1 MAKSVNNKK
10 RLETG
15 ITVEKQ
21 IFHLPHL
28 PRLTNPKVATRQ
40 AVLTLA
46 VLVAIVGIG
55 IALRDTATTANFTRT
70 GLAPNLK
77 NLFGTDWMGRDIFA
91 RTFAGLSTSI
101 LIGIIASLVSA
112 LIAVILGV
120 FAAIGPSWVDAVIT
134 WLIDLLLG
142 IPHLLLLILISIAL
156 GRGFWGVAI
165 GVAVTHWPSLARVV
179 RSEVLQVKE
188 SIYIASAQA
197 LGRTPWQLATTHYW
211 RALAPQAMVGAILLF
226 PHAIMHEAAITFL
239 GFGLPPDSPAIGVI
253 LSASVGYVSAGM
265 WWSAIFP
272 GVALL
277 AVVLIF
283 DAFARAVRVLLRGGQ

>member
-1 MAKSVNNKK
+1 MAKPTKLISKYVGVDIGK
-10 RLETG
+10 R
-15 ITVEKQ
+15 V
-21 IFHLPHL
+21 FHLPQL
-28 PRLTNPKVATRQ
+28 PRLANPKTALRQ
-40 AVLTLA
+40 AITSVVVLAL
-46 VLVAIVGIG
+46 IVGIG
-55 IALRDTATTANFTRT
+55 ITLRQAATSTDFTHT
-70 GLAPNLK
+70 GLAPTLT

-120 FAAIGPSWVDAVIT
+120 LAAIGPSWLDSAIT
-134 WLIDLLLG
+134 WVIDLVLG

-179 RSEVLQVKE
+179 RSEVLQVRE

-197 LGRTPWQLATTHYW
+197 LGRNPWQIATKHYW

-226 PHAIMHEAAITFL
+226 PHAIMHEASITFL
-239 GFGLPPDSPAIGVI
+239 GFGLSPDSPAIGVI
-253 LSASVGYVSAGM
+253 LSESVGYVGAGM
-265 WWSAIFP
+265 WWAAVFP

-277 AVVLIF
+277 AIVLIF
-283 DAFARAVRVLLRGGQ
+283 DAFARAMRVLLGGGR

>member
-1 MAKSVNNKK
+1 MAKSVNKK
-10 RLETG
+10 ALETG
-15 ITVEKQ
+15 TPMEKRV
-21 IFHLPHL
+21 FHLPHL
-28 PRLTNPKVATRQ
+28 PRLANPKVAIWQ
-40 AVLTLA
+40 AVITLA
-46 VLVAIVGIG
+46 VLAAIVGMG
-55 IALRDTATTANFTRT
+55 IALRNTAITANFTRT

-101 LIGIIASLVSA
+101 LLGIIASLISA
-112 LIAVILGV
+112 VIAVILGV
-120 FAAIGPSWVDAVIT
+120 LAAIGPSWVDSVIT
-134 WLIDLLLG
+134 WLIDLVLG
-142 IPHLLLLILISIAL
+142 IPHLLLLILISISL

-165 GVAVTHWPSLARVV
+165 GLAVTHWPSLARVV

-197 LGRTPWQLATTHYW
+197 LGRSPWQLATKHYW

-239 GFGLPPDSPAIGVI
+239 GFGLPQDSPAIGII
-253 LSASVGYVSAGM
+253 LSESIGYIGAGM